1 MVPLGMEAP
10 EQGIERL
17 HYFVTERRRAL
28 GISRGQ
34 MFARGG
40 PSPSTMNKA
49 LSGTRGL
56 SRSTFERID
65 RALGWAPGSAEAA
78 LNGGTPTSHIPA
90 PDAGCPAH
98 DHVVAVLESLRVQLH
113 IADQLVADLLGSG
126 HAR

>member
-1 MVPLGMEAP
+1 MEAP

-17 HYFVTERRRAL
+17 HHFVSERRRAL
-28 GISRGQ
+28 GISRTQ

-49 LSGTRGL
+49 LTGDRGL
-56 SRSTFERID
+56 SRTTLERID
-65 RALGWAPGSAEAA
+65 RALGWSPGSAESVMD
-78 LNGGTPTSHIPA
+78 GGIPTSHIPT

-98 DHVVAVLESLRVQLH
+98 DHVVAVLESLRTQLH
-113 IADQLVADLLGSG
+113 TAEQLVDDLLGSS

>member
-1 MVPLGMEAP
+1 MEAP

-17 HYFVTERRRAL
+17 HHFVSERRRAL
-28 GISRGQ
+28 GISRTQ

-49 LSGTRGL
+49 LTGDRGL
-56 SRSTFERID
+56 SRTTLERID
-65 RALGWAPGSAEAA
+65 RALGWSPGSAESVM
-78 LNGGTPTSHIPA
+78 GGGIPTSHIPT

-98 DHVVAVLESLRVQLH
+98 DHVVAVLESLRTQLH
-113 IADQLVADLLGSG
+113 TAEQLVEDLLGSS